1 MYIIW
6 YTFNMEI
13 LLALFYFFYFSVVG
27 VYVIFMPK
35 VLYMLGYSASEVGII
50 FSAAPLVRFVV
61 PFLFM
66 QGLELNRRVFNGA
79 LIILIVSALSFYLS
93 IESFYKLLFSN
104 IFLGVGLSLIL
115 PYVELAS
122 LEKVG
127 KQHYGKIRLFG
138 SIGFILVA
146 LILVKLLSTPTVALN
161 FLFVLTSI
169 TAIVAFFIAQKE
181 SMQKREKHSGDASIN
196 ILQDWKL
203 WAGFI
208 LMQMSFGSFYNFFT
222 IYSTHNGISL
232 DMTIYLWSFGV
243 IVEIIMLF
251 FQARLLKN
259 NLLTLLQ
266 FTTLMTAFRWFLV
279 FEYADNIEM
288 LFFTQSIHAL
298 SFALFHSAAISYLF
312 ELYKQKSLAQQLFL
326 GLSYGLGA
334 LLGAL
339 IAGYM
344 YEFYPTY
351 LFASSALMAF
361 AAFLF
366 LRAFSNQCSKKLP

>member
-1 MYIIW
+1 
-6 YTFNMEI
+6 MEI
-13 LLALFYFFYFSVVG
+13 LLAFFYFFYFSVVG

-115 PYVELAS
+115 PYVELVS

-127 KQHYGKIRLFG
+127 KQRYGKIRLFG